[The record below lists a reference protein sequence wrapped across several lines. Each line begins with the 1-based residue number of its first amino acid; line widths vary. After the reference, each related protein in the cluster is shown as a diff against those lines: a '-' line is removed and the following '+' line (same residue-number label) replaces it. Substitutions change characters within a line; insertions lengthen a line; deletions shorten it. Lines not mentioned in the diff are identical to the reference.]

1 MKSPGRGGK
10 GVSPKGDKVRDPI
23 FTRGDINLN
32 ILIKNM
38 ILKSFQF
45 STRLDENGRKINHI
59 SFWFIKN
66 TFAYMQWLKE
76 FLWLEYST
84 VGSASLMADS
94 TGRLASTI

>member
-59 SFWFIKN
+59 SF
-66 TFAYMQWLKE
+66 
-76 FLWLEYST
+76 
-84 VGSASLMADS
+84 
-94 TGRLASTI
+94 